1 MTEAASP
8 VGYMAGGSGGVVPT
22 GSALS
27 RRFTVNTANDAWGR
41 VTDDGTVYVRTA
53 EGERV
58 VGSWQAGSPDEALAF
73 FERKFAALETE
84 VSLLEQ
90 RIATTDLSAA
100 HAQATITRLLA
111 ALADAHAVGDLDG
124 LRGRLEAMTGLV
136 DHRRE
141 EHKAARE
148 QARVHALETKERIVA
163 EAEQIAAEAT
173 HWKISG
179 ERMRQLLEEWKA
191 APRGDRATETAL
203 WKRLSAAR
211 NAFTKR
217 RRAYFA
223 GLEEEREGAKVR
235 KEKLAA
241 EAEALASST
250 DWGPT
255 ASAFRELMRS
265 WKEAGRADRSSEEE
279 LWTRFKTAQDTF
291 FQARAQVLHAKDAEL
306 REHANVKTR
315 LLAEAEKLVPVTDPR
330 AARSTLRGIQERWEH
345 AGSVPRDSH
354 ERLESG
360 LRRVEEA
367 VRKAEDTQWRRS
379 NPEALS
385 RARGTVEQI
394 RSAITQLEGQ
404 LSRAQENGDATA
416 QQRAEEAIAA
426 RRSWLAEAERTL
438 AELSG

>member
-1 MTEAASP
+1 MSTAS
-8 VGYMAGGSGGVVPT
+8 
-22 GSALS
+22 
-27 RRFTVNTANDAWGR
+27 DAWGR
-41 VTDDGTVYVRTA
+41 VADDGTVYVRTA

-73 FERKFAALETE
+73 FQRKFAALETE

-90 RIATTDLSAA
+90 RIATTDLSPA

-111 ALADAHAVGDLDG
+111 AVAGAHAVGDLDG
-124 LRGRLEAMTGLV
+124 LHRRLEAMTGLV

-148 QARVHALETKERIVA
+148 QARSEAHEAKERIVA
-163 EAEQIAAEAT
+163 EAERIAVEAT

-211 NAFTKR
+211 NSFTKR
-217 RRAYFA
+217 RKAYFA
-223 GLEEEREGAKVR
+223 SMEEERESARVR
-235 KEKLAA
+235 KEKLAT
-241 EAEALASST
+241 EAEALCSST

-265 WKEAGRADRSSEEE
+265 WKEAGRADRAAEEE
-279 LWTRFKTAQDTF
+279 LWSRFKTAQDSF
-291 FQARAQVLHAKDAEL
+291 FQARSQVLHTKDAEL
-306 REHANVKTR
+306 REHASVKAQ

-330 AARSTLRGIQERWEH
+330 AARATLRGIQERWEQ
-345 AGSVPRDSH
+345 AGGVPRDSH
-354 ERLESG
+354 ERLEGG

-367 VRKAEDTQWRRS
+367 VRRAEDSHWRRS

-394 RSAITQLEGQ
+394 RSAISQLEGQ
-404 LSRAQENGDATA
+404 LSRAQASGDARA
-416 QQRAEEAIAA
+416 QQRAEEALAA
-426 RRSWLAEAERTL
+426 RRSWLTEAERTL
-438 AELSG
+438 AELGG

>member
-1 MTEAASP
+1 VSTASDP
-8 VGYMAGGSGGVVPT
+8 
-22 GSALS
+22 
-27 RRFTVNTANDAWGR
+27 WGR
-41 VTDDGTVYVRTA
+41 VADDGTVYVRTA

-73 FERKFAALETE
+73 FQRKFSALETE

-90 RIATTDLSAA
+90 RMATTDLSPA
-100 HAQATITRLLA
+100 HAQASISRLQA
-111 ALADAHAVGDLDG
+111 AVTDANVVGDLDG
-124 LRGRLEAMTGLV
+124 LRCRLDALTGLV

-148 QARVHALETKERIVA
+148 QARSQALEAKERIVA
-163 EAEQIAAEAT
+163 EAERIAAEAT

-191 APRGDRATETAL
+191 APRGDRATEAGL

-217 RRAYFA
+217 RKAYFA
-223 GLEEEREGAKVR
+223 GLEEEREEARAR

-255 ASAFRELMRS
+255 ASAFRDLMRS
-265 WKEAGRADRSSEEE
+265 WKEAGRADRTAEEE
-279 LWTRFKTAQDTF
+279 LWGRFKAAQDTF
-291 FQARAQVLHAKDAEL
+291 FQARSQVLHARDAEL
-306 REHANVKTR
+306 REHASTKTR
-315 LLAEAEKLVPVTDPR
+315 LLAEAEKLVPVTD
-330 AARSTLRGIQERWEH
+330 ARSARSALRGIQERWEQ

-354 ERLESG
+354 ERLEGG

-367 VRKAEDTQWRRS
+367 VRRAEDSQWRRS

-394 RSAITQLEGQ
+394 RAAISQLEDQ
-404 LSRAQENGDATA
+404 LSRAQASGDAKA
-416 QQRAEEAIAA
+416 ERRAEEALAA